1 MARARMGAE
10 IFCQKGNSMSLTF
23 RMRALAAVLWLVLA
37 TPVVRAQDESKPAD
51 AESAAI
57 KQVFTDFYEAFSRQD
72 AHATAMTFAP
82 DGDFTNMFGIHVHG
96 REAIERRFSALF
108 AGNLKGARRT
118 DTVRNISF
126 YAPTVA
132 FVDADTVITGTK
144 EADGSMGRVRRGL
157 MIVVLTKEQGSW
169 YISNFHEAEYPD
181 RAVPAISSTK

>member
-1 MARARMGAE
+1 MVCAYSRAKLSNHIRE
-10 IFCQKGNSMSLTF
+10 
-23 RMRALAAVLWLVLA
+23 
-37 TPVVRAQDESKPAD
+37 VR
-51 AESAAI
+51 
-57 KQVFTDFYEAFSRQD
+57 
-72 AHATAMTFAP
+72 
-82 DGDFTNMFGIHVHG
+82 
-96 REAIERRFSALF
+96 

-181 RAVPAISSTK
+181 RAVPAISSAK